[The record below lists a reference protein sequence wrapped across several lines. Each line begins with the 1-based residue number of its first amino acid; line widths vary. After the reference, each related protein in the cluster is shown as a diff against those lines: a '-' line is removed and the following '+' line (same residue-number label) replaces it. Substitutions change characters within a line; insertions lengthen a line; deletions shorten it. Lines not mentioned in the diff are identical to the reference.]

1 MSRSKL
7 AAIVVAI
14 VAVVAGSAAYAA
26 IPDGGGVIH
35 ACYWNG
41 GGGPLRIIDTAK
53 GQKCTTNET
62 ALDWNQQG
70 PKGDP
75 GLPGPKGDKGD
86 PGPAGP
92 AGISD
97 LQHVIA
103 DTGHVSTSGLHGVGA
118 NCPTGDTALSTG
130 YAAQS
135 IEQGGSSFFTGSPA
149 VRIDQVG
156 TSKDGGS
163 VAFTLDASKL
173 PAGYDARVQISVL
186 CAKIG
191 A

>member
-1 MSRSKL
+1 MSKSTL
-7 AAIVVAI
+7 AAIVIAI
-14 VAVVAGSAAYAA
+14 VAVAAGSAAFAA

-35 ACYWNG
+35 ACYWKG
-41 GGGPLRIIDTAK
+41 GSSPLRIIDTAK

-75 GLPGPKGDKGD
+75 GLPGAKGDKGD

-97 LQHVIA
+97 LHHVFA
-103 DTGHVSTSGLHGVGA
+103 NTGHVSKSGQHDVA
-118 NCPTGDTALSTG
+118 AWCPAGETALYTGYWVQSLSTSTG
-130 YAAQS
+130 S
-135 IEQGGSSFFTGSPA
+135 LFTGSTA
-149 VRIDQVG
+149 VQIDEVA
-156 TSKDGGS
+156 TDGAIGR
-163 VAFTLDASKL
+163 VQFTLDAAKL
-173 PAGYDARVQISVL
+173 PAGYDAGVQVSVL